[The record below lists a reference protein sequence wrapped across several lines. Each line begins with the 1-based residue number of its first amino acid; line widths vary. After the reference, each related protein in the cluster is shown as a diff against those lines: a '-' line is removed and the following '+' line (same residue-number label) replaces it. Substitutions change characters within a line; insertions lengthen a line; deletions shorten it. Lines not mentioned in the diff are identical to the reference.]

1 MARLQD
7 ERGFSLLELLIVLAI
22 IACLAVVAA
31 PVYASQRSKAEDVL
45 LVANARNLATSV
57 QSGWMDVQNAAPT
70 SLPGSIVVAREWLA
84 QQLRNPRATGAGL
97 HFVNPCTDSDAVAN
111 TNKLPTGRTAPAVWI
126 TSDPALAYATFT
138 ATDAAV
144 ARLRGTIIVNYVVD
158 PQQCRGQIEIF
169 SVDRDGNKSATL
181 QTVPMAD

>member
-57 QSGWMDVQNAAPT
+57 QSGWMEVQNAAPT

-126 TSDPALAYATFT
+126 TSDPGISFETFVTTPATS
-138 ATDAAV
+138 
-144 ARLRGTIIVNYVVD
+144 ARLCGTIIVNYVMG
-158 PQQCRGQIEIF
+158 PHQTGGQIEIF
-169 SVDRDGNKSATL
+169 TVDRDGHRSAAL
-181 QTVPMAD
+181 QSVPMAD

>member
-1 MARLQD
+1 MARLHD

-45 LVANARNLATSV
+45 LVANARNLTTSV

-97 HFVNPCTDSDAVAN
+97 HFVNPCTDSDAVVN

-126 TSDPALAYATFT
+126 TSDPGISFETFVTTPATS
-138 ATDAAV
+138 
-144 ARLRGTIIVNYVVD
+144 ARLCGTIIVNYVMG
-158 PQQCRGQIEIF
+158 PHQTGGQIEIF
-169 SVDRDGNKSATL
+169 TVDRDGHRSAAL
-181 QTVPMAD
+181 QSVPMAD